1 MTTLAERNTDTQGRP
16 SEPQS
21 GAQDIFAHAAHSTP
35 EHAKALVKF
44 PTPLWMIEH
53 DAKGAGNYETFWVEY
68 RNVVLLLDHY
78 LPGTLVDTEVVQAT
92 EDDVSHVK
100 VTLTAVN
107 SDGTIAKRVS
117 AISGQRNRNKSGR
130 DAFAEA
136 KAQTY
141 AFKNAAVMLGICAD
155 MDILLADQTLK
166 SEIRQGKH
174 RHNAAKRAQGEQNN
188 NRPATRPAPSGRAS
202 GNGASG
208 NGASGNGAPS
218 NGASG
223 NGASGNGASGNGA
236 PSNGASGSNGA
247 PRNNHPAGNKPAGNT
262 ASGNQPT
269 GKMHSG
275 QELEQKRQ
283 RLRELSHQMGMSD
296 EDIRR
301 RINESYDMDIEAL
314 PESDLDYLINA
325 SLKHLSKKAT
335 T

>member
-208 NGASGNGAPS
+208 NGASGNGA
-218 NGASG
+218 SG
-223 NGASGNGASGNGA
+223 NGASG
-236 PSNGASGSNGA
+236 NGA